1 MSALSVEN
9 LTKSFGGLTVTD
21 NVSLTLAPGE
31 IHALIGPNGAGK
43 STLIAQI
50 SGRLRPDKGRVLIG
64 GDDVTGLAMPSRVR
78 RGLVQS
84 FQVPSLFDRFTVARN
99 IMIAVQAQQRH
110 SYSFLRNATAFPAIN
125 DEVDEILRGI
135 GGIQS
140 WAPRRVSDLSHGERR
155 YVEIALTLAA
165 RPTVLLL
172 DEPLAGLSRAESD
185 EMVKLISTLKGRHA
199 VFLVEHDMDAVFSL
213 ADQVT
218 VLVQGRIIA
227 SGDPVT
233 VRRSA
238 AVRAAYLGEEHE
250 TGGPH

>member
-21 NVSLTLAPGE
+21 DVSLTLAPGQ

-99 IMIAVQAQQRH
+99 VMVAVQAQQRH
-110 SYSFLRNATAFPAIN
+110 SYSFLRNAGAFPTIAGQVG
-125 DEVDEILRGI
+125 EVLRGI
-135 GGIQS
+135 GIQS
-140 WAPRRVSDLSHGERR
+140 WASRPVSALSHGERR

-165 RPTVLLL
+165 RPSVLLL
-172 DEPLAGLSRAESD
+172 DEPLAGLGRTESD
-185 EMVKLISTLKGRHA
+185 EMVRLISTLKGKHA